1 MRIPIMK
8 REVRGSK
15 SRLQAYASKMQIVYT
30 VQTRFSIIY
39 VGVLFD
45 FFQTV

>member
-1 MRIPIMK
+1 MQIPIMK

-15 SRLQAYASKMQIVYT
+15 SRLQAHASKMQIFYT

-45 FFQTV
+45 LFQTV